1 MAAGPAMSP
10 HDYERWREEHTW
22 APSRA
27 SGLVIQGDLAPA
39 AWIEP
44 LLVPDSWQVQMMV
57 PRRFEAY
64 ARVFFPFPGADIVAE
79 GKVIDQELITWTEMA
94 LRNGRTAHALM
105 EAETIL
111 AGPDGHE
118 YPGAGSGSLAGM
130 QSGALLAILARH
142 TSSPDSW
149 FLLWDG
155 FGNLNE
161 QAFSHHDPK
170 VRHPLRNYYLLHG
183 PHHSYAGFPDD
194 PNYWWPEDRAWC
206 VVTDTDFDWAYVSG
220 TAACIEEILADPAID
235 AYPTRPENP
244 AHSGMDVLNDPDA
257 TIPRM
262 P

>member
-57 PRRFEAY
+57 PRGFEAY

-194 PNYWWPEDRAWC
+194 PNYWWPRTGPGASSL
-206 VVTDTDFDWAYVSG
+206 TPTSTG
-220 TAACIEEILADPAID
+220 PTSPGLRPASRRSS
-235 AYPTRPENP
+235 PTRPSTP
-244 AHSGMDVLNDPDA
+244 TRPGQR
-257 TIPRM
+257 IPLI
-262 P
+262 PEWTC